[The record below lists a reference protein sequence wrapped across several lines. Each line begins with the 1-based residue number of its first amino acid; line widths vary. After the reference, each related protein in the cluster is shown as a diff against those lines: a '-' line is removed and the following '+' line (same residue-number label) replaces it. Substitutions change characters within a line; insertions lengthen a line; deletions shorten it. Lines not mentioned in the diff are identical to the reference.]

1 MVESGL
7 LGRGD
12 VGYGAHMAR
21 SILLC
26 LLVTGSIGISTRVQA
41 GEDPDRAGSE
51 PDSSEASTGSDQST
65 DARRSDGPGPERAKH
80 KRSEED
86 RQQPS
91 AGADEKSEQL
101 GHAGQFSLR
110 AGLVGGMRVI
120 VRYDH
125 SPFCADPAKDEVG
138 EERTFCGH
146 ASPLALD
153 VGAGFSAIDG
163 FEPFLWARLGLTGE
177 SQTDTKPLVVLGG
190 GARLYAMSESAFKV
204 LVEPAFGVELEGGGD
219 EFAWHQLARG
229 ETDYRTDLLFH
240 LAAGPHYDFTENF
253 GAYLDAGV
261 TLGILRALHGT
272 MEAQLGVQGRYP

>member
-1 MVESGL
+1 MRRLV
-7 LGRGD
+7 
-12 VGYGAHMAR
+12 
-21 SILLC
+21 LLC
-26 LLVTGSIGISTRVQA
+26 SLGIGLFGIPSPLRADEDSGHADSESDSGEASPSSDRGSDAGPSVGGGPTRVEQEHGRRQEQSVEA
-41 GEDPDRAGSE
+41 DKKPDR
-51 PDSSEASTGSDQST
+51 
-65 DARRSDGPGPERAKH
+65 
-80 KRSEED
+80 
-86 RQQPS
+86 
-91 AGADEKSEQL
+91 SEQF

-120 VRYDH
+120 VRYGH
-125 SPFCADPAKDEVG
+125 SPFCADPTEDEVG

-153 VGAGFSAIDG
+153 LGVGFSAIDG
-163 FEPFLWARLGLTGE
+163 FEPFLWGRLGLAGE

-190 GARLYAMSESAFKV
+190 GARLYAMSDSAFKV
-204 LVEPAFGVELEGGGD
+204 LVEPAFGVELEEGGD
-219 EFAWHQLARG
+219 KADWHQVARG